1 MAFFPGQ
8 VGQGQGLPMPTQ
20 QPQQP
25 PGMQFVWPGSG
36 WPHMTMTG
44 QQWPQPPMQGGTAAH
59 FAPGPSGPSAA
70 EIAVAVA
77 AAMRQESNYTPAG
90 SDPEDER
97 ILITALKKGYA
108 EGLTTRPILMKLHNV
123 RTYMHVTLY
132 LKLTL
137 ILNTQVNNHTESCE

>member
-1 MAFFPGQ
+1 M
-8 VGQGQGLPMPTQ
+8 
-20 QPQQP
+20 
-25 PGMQFVWPGSG
+25 
-36 WPHMTMTG
+36 
-44 QQWPQPPMQGGTAAH
+44 AH

-97 ILITALKKGYA
+97 ILIAALKKGYA

-123 RTYMHVTLY
+123 RTYMRVTLY
-132 LKLTL
+132 VKLTL